1 MKLSMLSDI
10 LNSDVQ
16 LSDLYKLYKEEEE
29 AKEEISTEKK
39 VSKLLYDLALAPSY
53 KGYKYLKDAITM
65 LCDNELDYESITKDL
80 YPAVAK
86 KFDTTSQNVEKNIR
100 FAIRKIYEFNTPEN
114 LEELL
119 GRSPAMSSKP
129 SNVKFIACCAEKI
142 RLER

>member
-29 AKEEISTEKK
+29 AKEEITTEKK

>member
-1 MKLSMLSDI
+1 MFNYPIYINCIRRRKRPGRRSPLR
-10 LNSDVQ
+10 
-16 LSDLYKLYKEEEE
+16 
-29 AKEEISTEKK
+29 
-39 VSKLLYDLALAPSY
+39 LLYDLALAPSY
-53 KGYKYLKDAITM
+53 KGYKYLKAAITM

>member
-119 GRSPAMSSKP
+119 GRSPAMSSGK
-129 SNVKFIACCAEKI
+129 
-142 RLER
+142 R